1 MGNKSNQ
8 PPERRKFTRAKFDE
22 TVTLHNVT
30 ESKSG
35 NVFEVEGHPITVK
48 AQDVS
53 EGGIKLEFADT
64 ASPSKIYKLN
74 FKIPKNGS
82 VDIYSK
88 LAWKSDG
95 SFGLQFIVVDEEV
108 RKHIRNYVS
117 KAS

>member
-1 MGNKSNQ
+1 MANSGNDK
-8 PPERRKFTRAKFDE
+8 PERRKYTRAQFSE
-22 TVTLHNVT
+22 TVTVHNVT

-35 NVFEVEGHPITVK
+35 NVFEVEGRPITVR

-53 EGGIKLEFADT
+53 EGGMKLEFAET
-64 ASPSKIYKLN
+64 ASPSQIYKLN

-82 VDIYSK
+82 VDVYSK
-88 LAWKSDG
+88 LAWKGDG
-95 SFGLQFIVVDEEV
+95 SFGLQFIVLDEEV